1 MTDDIFLEQLTPMAT
16 TVELPRYLN
25 TYHGIIGTGG
35 TVIFNLRQ
43 NNDICILRLLMR
55 RPDYLDPEIA
65 LIAFAR

>member
-25 TYHGIIGTGG
+25 TDHGIIGTGG

-43 NNDICILRLLMR
+43 NNDICIC
-55 RPDYLDPEIA
+55 A
-65 LIAFAR
+65 C